1 MSSLDLPTLFSIIWR
16 QGPSLTLKLIGSARL
31 AGQRALGIA
40 CLCPLPVLGLLA
52 LFICVY
58 GNQTQILMCVAC
70 TSPHTHTSGSSPQP
84 PFCVFF
90 ESRSHVV
97 QG

>member
-70 TSPHTHTSGSSPQP
+70 TSPHTHIWIISSAS
-84 PFCVFF
+84 FLCFF
-90 ESRSHVV
+90 
-97 QG
+97 